1 MTKKLYILVL
11 SAICIFYINSSAFAS
26 KANDCMYV
34 AKQKGL
40 VKDIKLSNRLVYV
53 DGDLWKS
60 LPYETKQTFLYC
72 FAGYM
77 SEKKRGEYVDVKDYN
92 SGEKYAHGGPLGSQI
107 YK

>member
-1 MTKKLYILVL
+1 MAKKLFLYTFLAVCIL
-11 SAICIFYINSSAFAS
+11 SPNISAFAS

-92 SGEKYAHGGPLGSQI
+92 SGKKYAHGGPLGSQI

>member
-1 MTKKLYILVL
+1 MKKNFYLLVL
-11 SAICIFYINSSAFAS
+11 IIICTLGTNVSAFAS

-40 VKDIKLSNRLVYV
+40 VKDVKLSNRLVYV

-60 LPYETKQTFLYC
+60 LPYDTKQTFLYC
-72 FAGYM
+72 FAEYM

-92 SGEKYAHGGPLGSQI
+92 SGEKYAHGGPLGSKI